1 MKKKERLQEAF
12 DYLRFKG
19 IIRTQS
25 DVAERMGAS
34 RPNVS
39 SALKG
44 DTKVLTD
51 SFIQRFA
58 RTFGISEDWLLTGEG
73 SMLTP
78 SPVTVTQSNVHGN
91 NTYAGGNVVHGAN
104 ALAAVGRDTAY
115 CNRCGSTDVYYTCPA
130 PKGAPVV
137 PVTLNSAP
145 GIDLLEYVR
154 THASVEQSNITVGGL
169 RIDMFM
175 FVRDA
180 SLEPRYCIGDLIA
193 LIAYPKGEENPIPG
207 KIYAVDTYSNGLH
220 LRILRND
227 DPRLEEGDYLARSF
241 NPDKYPDYIIRK
253 KDIIRIFKKVFT
265 VKF

>member
-1 MKKKERLQEAF
+1 MEIKERINIFIKSKGLTTK
-12 DYLRFKG
+12 RFEELCGLSNGYISSMRKG
-19 IIRTQS
+19 FG
-25 DVAERMGAS
+25 GAKL
-34 RPNVS
+34 NN
-39 SALKG
+39 
-44 DTKVLTD
+44 VLTAFPD
-51 SFIQRFA
+51 LNR
-58 RTFGISEDWLLTGEG
+58 DWLLYGEG
-73 SMLTP
+73 SMLNP

-115 CNRCGSTDVYYTCPA
+115 CNRCGSTDVFYTCPT
-130 PKGAPVV
+130 PQGAPVV

-145 GIDLLEYVR
+145 NLDLLEYVR

-193 LIAYPKGEENPIPG
+193 LIAYPRGEENPIPG

>member
-1 MKKKERLQEAF
+1 MFNYSNRSTMKERLLLLIENLKVSRAAF
-12 DYLRFKG
+12 ERACGLSNGYVNNIKGNIGAKALEGILRAYPSVN
-19 IIRTQS
+19 R
-25 DVAERMGAS
+25 
-34 RPNVS
+34 
-39 SALKG
+39 
-44 DTKVLTD
+44 
-51 SFIQRFA
+51 
-58 RTFGISEDWLLTGEG
+58 DWLLYGEG

-253 KDIIRIFKKVFT
+253 KDIIRIFKKVFI